1 MHIYNYLNVVDIV
14 IVMSLKE
21 DICAI

>member
-1 MHIYNYLNVVDIV
+1 MHIYKYLNVVDIV